1 MKATAKGWNDVRK
14 TAQRYRV
21 DFDGNR
27 ATGGV
32 GQTVTSS
39 MGDSVRFVKRGHY
52 FDNQGRPVETLLII
66 INGTPGLTLC
76 RGLYYQGK
84 MHNDFDILSID

>member
-1 MKATAKGWNDVRK
+1 MRK
-14 TAQRYRV
+14 PAQQYRI
-21 DFDGNR
+21 DFDGNT

-52 FDNQGRPVETLLII
+52 RDNQGRPVETLLLI
-66 INGTPGLTLC
+66 INGTPGLTLY
-76 RGLYYQGK
+76 RGLHYQGK
-84 MHNDFDILSID
+84 VHNDFDILSH